1 MKFIRETSG
10 ANVVTAYEPG
20 LIRVNQSSFDCN
32 IIISPE
38 RIIEGWE
45 APQARN
51 ISMEELQIVLELQP
65 EIVIL
70 GTGNELVFPNDDIY
84 GQLATRGIGLEV
96 MATAAASRTYN
107 VLAHEGRPVVAA
119 LVNR

>member
-1 MKFIRETSG
+1 MKFVRETSG

-20 LIRVNQSSFDCN
+20 LIRVNQSTFDCS

-38 RIIEGWE
+38 QIIDAWD
-45 APQARN
+45 APQARD
-51 ISMEELQIVLELQP
+51 ISMKSLQIVVDLQP

-70 GTGNELVFPNDDIY
+70 GTGNQLVFPNDDIH
-84 GQLATRGIGLEV
+84 GQLATMGIGLEV
-96 MATAAASRTYN
+96 MTTAAACRTYN